1 MANIQFGAIVVDA
14 RGKIGGQVFRKTAT
28 GHTLQRKANQSKNAR
43 VGRTQQFQKLVS
55 SLRNYTNLTASD
67 RQILA
72 DFSALHPLPNK
83 FGVLRPL
90 PARAMY
96 QKLNANL
103 LTAGYGEVNV
113 RTLSSELPS
122 VAFDNVSFNPS
133 KRGFEFIADAVK
145 YPFYVRIYY
154 SLTQGETTS
163 VDVSKKRLLS
173 VKNVL
178 TGSLNDVPVTTET
191 ITKISSFQGSI
202 FWGLQVMNA
211 SGWVGAIQW
220 FTGGSRAS

>member
-28 GHTLQRKANQSKNAR
+28 GHSLQRKANQSKNAR
-43 VGRTQQFQKLVS
+43 VGRTHQFQKLVA
-55 SLRNYTNLTASD
+55 SLRQYSQLAASE
-67 RQILA
+67 RQQLA
-72 DFSALHPLPNK
+72 NFSSLHPLPNK

-103 LTAGYGEVNV
+103 LTSNLGELDL
-113 RTLSSELPS
+113 RYLSSKLP
-122 VAFDNVSFNPS
+122 NVTFSDIFYASS
-133 KRGFEFIADAVK
+133 KQEFEFHANADQ
-145 YPFYVRIYY
+145 YPFYVRVYY
-154 SLTQGETTS
+154 AMVQGQPTS

-173 VKNVL
+173 VKNVTAGGL
-178 TGSLNDVPVTTET
+178 SSVPVPQMLVDK
-191 ITKISSFQGSI
+191 ITSFQGSV
-202 FWGLQVMNA
+202 FWGLQVMNS

-220 FTGGSRAS
+220 FNV

>member
-28 GHTLQRKANQSKNAR
+28 GHSLQRKANQSKNAR
-43 VGRTQQFQKLVS
+43 VGRTTQFQKLVS
-55 SLRNYTNLTASD
+55 SLRSYSHLSSID
-67 RQILA
+67 KQILT
-72 DFSALHPLPNK
+72 DFAQLHPLPNK

-90 PARAMY
+90 TARAMY

-103 LTAGYGEVNV
+103 LTAGLGNLEASDVK
-113 RTLSSELPS
+113 SQLPS
-122 VAFDNVSFNPS
+122 VVFDNVSYSSS
-133 KRGFEFIADAVK
+133 KGEFEFIASADF

-154 SLTQGETTS
+154 ALTQGNATS

-173 VKNVL
+173 VKNV
-178 TGSLNDVPVTTET
+178 TSGSVGVVPVPDEV
-191 ITKISSFQGSI
+191 ITNFSVFNGTI
-202 FWGLQVMNA
+202 FWGLQVMNS

-220 FTGGSRAS
+220 FNA

>member
-43 VGRTQQFQKLVS
+43 VGRTAQFQKLVG
-55 SLRNYTNLTASD
+55 SLRNYSQLTPTDKQA
-67 RQILA
+67 LA
-72 DFSALHPLPNK
+72 DFSQLHPLPNK

-90 PARAMY
+90 PARALY

-103 LTAGYGEVNV
+103 LTAGLGELTISN
-113 RTLSSELPS
+113 LSSELPAVTFGQ
-122 VAFDNVSFNPS
+122 VAFNPS
-133 KRGFEFIADAVK
+133 KREFGFIAAADF

-154 SLTQGETTS
+154 SMTQGNATS

-173 VKNVL
+173 VKNVT
-178 TGSLNDVPVTTET
+178 TGSLNAVP
-191 ITKISSFQGSI
+191 ISTDLISKFTAFQGSV
-202 FWGLQVMNA
+202 FFGLQVMNS

-220 FTGGSRAS
+220 FRI